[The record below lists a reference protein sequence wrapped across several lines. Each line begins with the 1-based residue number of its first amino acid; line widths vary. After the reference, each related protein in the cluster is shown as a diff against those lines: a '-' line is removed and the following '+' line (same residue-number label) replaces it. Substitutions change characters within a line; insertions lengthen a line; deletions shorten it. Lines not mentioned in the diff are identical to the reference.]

1 MESVLKKMSAKLND
15 NDILWGIG
23 ASLVLK
29 SYGLVEESHD
39 IDIIIAPSDINR
51 ALEVLDSIGTRQE
64 VPLKKEY
71 KTEHFYVYDID
82 GISIDVMSSFRIT
95 HSKGVY
101 EFILDEKAITRVD
114 IIDGIPIP
122 YTGLED
128 WFVAYSLMI
137 GRGKKVEMIR
147 DYLSM
152 HGCMDPELLVRALD
166 QSLPKRLTDDIRMF
180 LA

>member
-1 MESVLKKMSAKLND
+1 MENVLKKLSGSLNSEH
-15 NDILWGIG
+15 ILWGIG

-39 IDIIIAPSDINR
+39 IDIIIAPSDISR

-71 KTEHFYVYDID
+71 KTEHFHVYDID
-82 GISIDVMSSFRIT
+82 GTSIDVMSSFRIT
-95 HSKGVY
+95 HSMGVY

-137 GRGKKVEMIR
+137 GRDKKVEMIKQFIKV
-147 DYLSM
+147 
-152 HGCMDPELLVRALD
+152 HGCTNSELLLRALE
-166 QSLPKRLTDDIRMF
+166 QPLPEEIADDIRVL